1 MRLSALAQ
9 GQPHPYPEP
18 YPEPL
23 PQVYHILRTLGFG
36 SNGKGYLHD
45 IVTAGSIGQQ
55 HMKAPTVF
63 NFYDPLYQP
72 PGAVAEVQ
80 LSRP

>member
-1 MRLSALAQ
+1 M
-9 GQPHPYPEP
+9 
-18 YPEPL
+18 
-23 PQVYHILRTLGFG
+23 YHILRTLGFG
-36 SNGKGYLHD
+36 NNGKGYLHD

>member
-1 MRLSALAQ
+1 M
-9 GQPHPYPEP
+9 
-18 YPEPL
+18 
-23 PQVYHILRTLGFG
+23 YHILRTFGFG

-45 IVTAGSIGQQ
+45 ISTAGSIGQQ

-80 LSRP
+80 L